1 MGEKDEKVRAEKNE
15 VVVEMVKNAV
25 GAGAVEKVV
34 VVLKILL

>member
-25 GAGAVEKVV
+25 GVVVEMVV